1 MSALA
6 PDWLGAARAA
16 TEDLR
21 ALLAAAPTTALRS
34 LETGTRGEGGD
45 RTLEID
51 AAAERA
57 VFRQLERLHGDG
69 ARFAAF
75 SEERGRVDFGFEA
88 RDPVLVVIDPLDG
101 SRNARRGLTHCAL
114 SLAVASGRTMADV
127 ELGFVHDLGPDE
139 EWVARR
145 GAGAEL
151 NGAPLQ
157 RDAPEQRVGAR
168 LELLGIESADP
179 ACVRES
185 ADALAA
191 AAHRLR
197 TIGAMAV
204 SLCQVAAA
212 RLDGMVT
219 LRRCRAVDV
228 AAGQLIVREAGGL
241 VPFTA
246 CSSPLGAPLDVF
258 EPVSPVVAA
267 RSAESLRELAAI
279 ALNGGHYDGQV
290 GVVVTARGGESR
302 AP

>member
-1 MSALA
+1 VSALG

-16 TEDLR
+16 TEELR
-21 ALLAAAPTTALRS
+21 SVLAAAPTTAQRAR
-34 LETGTRGEGGD
+34 ETGVRGEGGD

-51 AAAERA
+51 AAAEAA
-57 VFRQLERLHGDG
+57 VLRRLEALHADG

-75 SEERGRVDFGFEA
+75 SEERGRVDFGFDPG
-88 RDPVLVVIDPLDG
+88 DPVLVVIDPLDG
-101 SRNARRGLTHCAL
+101 SKNAKRGLPHHAL
-114 SLAVASGRTMADV
+114 SLAVADGETMADV
-127 ELGFVHDLGPDE
+127 VFGFVHDLGPDE

-145 GAGAEL
+145 GEGAL
-151 NGAPLQ
+151 LDGAPLDPGAAE
-157 RDAPEQRVGAR
+157 RRVRGK

-179 ACVRES
+179 RWVRES

-197 TIGAMAV
+197 AVGAIAV

-241 VPFTA
+241 VAFTS
-246 CSSPLGAPLDVF
+246 CSSPLGAPLAVA
-258 EPVSPVVAA
+258 EPVSPIVAA
-267 RSAESLRELAAI
+267 RSSAGLAELARVPT
-279 ALNGGHYDGQV
+279 NG
-290 GVVVTARGGESR
+290 R
-302 AP
+302 P